1 LSVGSV
7 SRVFQEKLQ
16 LQRLLLLLSDTK
28 RLSVCLSGDDGTTA
42 AQAAQELR
50 GRVFSDDRSPFP
62 SAIPLAAA
70 AALRLIRPRSLSST
84 LLFHPPQLMP
94 KTDQ

>member
-1 LSVGSV
+1 M

-16 LQRLLLLLSDTK
+16 LQRLLDAAAERHK
-28 RLSVCLSGDDGTTA
+28 ASVCLSGDDGTTA

-50 GRVFSDDRSPFP
+50 GRVFSDDRSAFP
-62 SAIPLAAA
+62 SAIPPAA